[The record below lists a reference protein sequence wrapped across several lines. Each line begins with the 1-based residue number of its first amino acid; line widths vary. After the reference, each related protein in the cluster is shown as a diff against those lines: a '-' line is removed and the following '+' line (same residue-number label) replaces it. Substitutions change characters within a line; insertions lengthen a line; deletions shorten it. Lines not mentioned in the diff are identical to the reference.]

1 MRASR
6 EGRHV
11 SGAESLVAVRD
22 ATEVVATL
30 LDRGWHATGADRVV
44 LSLDDVSAGDIL
56 AVSTLPARTVDVRD
70 HVEGQRRAARLLS
83 DLGVSPRAIS
93 TGLTLLNEGPHPN
106 GGVMRGAVIMD
117 RLTGERM
124 EPDPRRG
131 VRVSRVDMTPADRRR
146 IDPDGSRP
154 RFVDALILA
163 SKVAG
168 CVGVVADLG
177 WSDDPDYSPGYV
189 ASRSGGYVRFT
200 YLKERG
206 SAVGGRVYFVDR
218 QTFDVGRAVTWL
230 ETQPTMV
237 ATAVSPRA
245 PSA

>member
-1 MRASR
+1 MRASH

-11 SGAESLVAVRD
+11 SGAERLVPLRD

-30 LDRGWHATGADRVV
+30 LDRGWHAAGADRVV
-44 LSLDDVSAGDIL
+44 LSLDDVSADDIR
-56 AVSTLPARTVDVRD
+56 AVPALPARTVDVRD
-70 HVEGQRRAARLLS
+70 HVEGQSRAAQSLS
-83 DLGVSPRAIS
+83 DLGVSPPAIS
-93 TGLTLLNEGPHPN
+93 AGLTLLNDGPHPN

-124 EPDPRRG
+124 EPDQRRG

-146 IDPDGSRP
+146 IDPDGRRQ

-168 CVGVVADLG
+168 CLGVVADLG

-200 YLKERG
+200 RLKERG

-218 QTFDVGRAVTWL
+218 ATFEVGRAVTWL
-230 ETQPTMV
+230 ETKPTMV